1 MNPITYIII
10 NVAILVLIWTGAWQV
25 EDGVLTQGQVV
36 ALVNYMSQIL
46 VELIKLANLIITVTK
61 ALACANRAESVFEQ
75 TSSMEF
81 SKQTAEDCVSNE
93 EIISFENVG
102 LTYKNAGAESLSDI
116 NLHVKRGQT
125 VGIIGG
131 TGSGKSSL
139 VNLIPD
145 FMT

>member
-1 MNPITYIII
+1 MN
-10 NVAILVLIWTGAWQV
+10 
-25 EDGVLTQGQVV
+25 
-36 ALVNYMSQIL
+36 
-46 VELIKLANLIITVTK
+46 
-61 ALACANRAESVFEQ
+61 
-75 TSSMEF
+75 
-81 SKQTAEDCVSNE
+81 NE

-139 VNLIPD
+139 VNLIPRFYD
-145 FMT
+145 VTRGKILVDGVDVKEYPEEQLRGKIGIVPQKAVLFGGTIRRESSLG